1 MSEASMTLREAV
13 RTTENAETHGMGLRQ
28 RSSEYAYR
36 LLKQKILDSEYP
48 PGEHV
53 LEQDIARELKI
64 SRTPVREA
72 FVRLE
77 QEGLLQIVPRHGI
90 RISVLSP
97 KDMRELYEVLAAL
110 EPAAVELLARRRPA
124 DEELLPL
131 VAACDAMETAL
142 AGKRLKA
149 WATADEDFHF
159 NLAQLCGNRRLAAII
174 MTMWDQAH
182 RARMFTLT
190 LRPLPKRSTQ
200 EHRAVVD
207 AIRAGDVER
216 ARELYAAH
224 RRRSGDEMMAIIDRH
239 GFQRL

>member
-1 MSEASMTLREAV
+1 MTQKRLV
-13 RTTENAETHGMGLRQ
+13 PWTENGEERPAAARQ
-28 RSSEYAYR
+28 RSSEFAYR
-36 LLKQKILDSEYP
+36 LLKQKILDSDYP

-53 LEQDIARELKI
+53 LEQDVAAELKL

-77 QEGLLQIVPRHGI
+77 QEGLLEIVPRHGI

-97 KDMRELYEVLAAL
+97 SDMRELYEVLTAL
-110 EPAAVELLARRRPA
+110 EPAAVELLARRRPS
-124 DEELLPL
+124 DQELAPL
-131 VAACDAMETAL
+131 VSACDAMEATL
-142 AGKRLKA
+142 ASKRLKA
-149 WATADEDFHF
+149 WAAADEAFHY

-182 RARMFTLT
+182 RARMFTLA
-190 LRPLPKRSTQ
+190 LRPLPKRSTE

-207 AIRAGDVER
+207 AIRVGDVTE

-224 RRRSGDEMMAIIDRH
+224 RRRGGDEMMTIIERH
-239 GFQRL
+239 GFERL

>member
-1 MSEASMTLREAV
+1 M
-13 RTTENAETHGMGLRQ
+13 
-28 RSSEYAYR
+28 
-36 LLKQKILDSEYP
+36 LLKQKILDSDYP

-53 LEQDIARELKI
+53 LEQDIAGELKL

-77 QEGLLQIVPRHGI
+77 QEGLLEIVPRHGI

-97 KDMRELYEVLAAL
+97 NDMRELYEVLTAL
-110 EPAAVELLARRRPA
+110 EPAAVELLARRQPS
-124 DEELLPL
+124 DQELAPL
-131 VAACDAMETAL
+131 VTACDAMEAAL

-149 WATADEDFHF
+149 WAAADEDFHF
-159 NLAQLCGNRRLAAII
+159 NLAQRCGNRRLAAMI

-190 LRPLPKRSTQ
+190 LRPLPTRSTH
-200 EHRAVVD
+200 EHRAVVE
-207 AIRAGDVER
+207 AIRAGDIAR

-224 RRRSGDEMMAIIDRH
+224 RRRGGDEIMAIIDRH

>member
-1 MSEASMTLREAV
+1 MIPRQVEL
-13 RTTENAETHGMGLRQ
+13 TTEDGELSRVGLRQ

-36 LLKQKILDSEYP
+36 LLKRKILDSDYP

-53 LEQDIARELKI
+53 LEQDIAAELKL

-77 QEGLLQIVPRHGI
+77 QDGLLMIVPRHGV

-97 KDMRELYEVLAAL
+97 NDMRELYEVLTAL
-110 EPAAVELLARRRPA
+110 EPTAVELLARRRPSN
-124 DEELLPL
+124 EELAPL
-131 VAACDAMETAL
+131 VTACDAMETAL

-149 WATADEDFHF
+149 WAAADEDFHF
-159 NLAQLCGNRRLAAII
+159 NLAQLCGNRRLASMI
-174 MTMWDQAH
+174 MTLWDQAH

-207 AIRAGDVER
+207 AIRAGDVAG

-224 RRRSGDEMMAIIDRH
+224 RRRGGDEMLAIIERH